1 MNPIYNKPILTT
13 KPGNNDKYINQLKV
27 LNRYDTNQPQLRT
40 TANYDNNLSQFTANN
55 NIQKELINDYNN
67 NQKKRYVNIDDN
79 IDIYNPNIEYNKYL
93 NTYTNT
99 TLRFVDH
106 YINID
111 SSLRR
116 KEPLITYDGNYIN
129 LSDKSLKL
137 IKDSSL
143 LYVKC
148 NSNLKVNDKII
159 LEGVTPKVSKFINT
173 DNLVL
178 TENSSEVTITIND
191 KDIMEI
197 FPDNDNDIYLKI
209 SNYTNFDVFTNQ
221 IEYIGNVP
229 LTLINDVHK
238 FKFTKYSD
246 HIVIK
251 FNIPFNYHKVEQY
264 QNSTIVRTFNIIYF
278 FYYNVPIYNLNAT
291 YPISSYAKKHYHV
304 IKEVDNQG
312 FYIDIDSVSENDL
325 VFGDNVR
332 IRKIKKYEKGY
343 EDPNSYVL
351 ELTETYKNIIGV
363 EMISSEFPN
372 TNNTIFKNKSI
383 KTNIIQGY
391 NDYNKEITYTQ
402 NNKLYWQNQ
411 NDGSYIYS
419 VEIEPGKYSIDNLIK
434 EIEDKVYNTPKYY
447 YSDIQLFNNHN
458 VIKITYELDKD
469 LVTFRSFNEYD
480 CNFIRCDKE
489 GNEDNNGE
497 YMKFDLEY
505 HNSTILLDDQYYPIT
520 NLSNNTYITN
530 YINTSATHFYTPNIF
545 RLLFNYQDTFGT
557 LLGFNDVGKET
568 SITQFNSVITNK
580 MNYSPM
586 LGFVLENDKI
596 NIGDNINLTGDRYLI
611 IVCKEFPVMD
621 NVFNVSKNQAF
632 NKILLYG
639 VGKYVEGTNYGDYM
653 GGGFVYDSFIK
664 IKKIYYTP
672 IHEVSKLS
680 FEFYSPSGELVDFKG
695 IDHSFTLK
703 ITTLE
708 NILDNTN
715 INSQTESTI

>member
-1 MNPIYNKPILTT
+1 MNPIYNKPKLTT
-13 KPGNNDKYINQLKV
+13 KQGNNDKYINQLKV
-27 LNRYDTNQPQLRT
+27 LDRYDTTQPQLRT
-40 TANYDNNLSQFTANN
+40 TANYNNDLSQFTANN

-99 TLRFVDH
+99 TLRYIDH

-129 LSDKSLKL
+129 LSSNSLKL

-159 LEGVTPKVSKFINT
+159 LEGVTPKTSKFINT
-173 DNLVL
+173 NNLVL

-191 KDIMEI
+191 KDVIEI

-221 IEYIGNVP
+221 VEYIGNIP
-229 LTLINDVHK
+229 LTVINDVHK
-238 FKFTKYSD
+238 FKFVKYDD

-251 FNIPFNYHKVEQY
+251 FTIPFNYHEVEQY
-264 QNSTIVRTFNIIYF
+264 QNSTIIRTFNITYF
-278 FYYNVPIYNLNAT
+278 FYYNIPIYNINAT

-325 VFGDNVR
+325 LFGDNVR

-343 EDPNSYVL
+343 KDPNSYVL
-351 ELTETYKNIIGV
+351 ELTETYKNIVGV

-391 NDYNKEITYTQ
+391 NDYDKEITYTQ

-447 YSDIQLFNNHN
+447 YSSNQLFTNHN

-469 LVTFRSFNEYD
+469 LITFRAFNEYE

-497 YMKFDLEY
+497 YMKFNLEY
-505 HNSTILLDDQYYPIT
+505 NNDVIIIDDKEYPIT
-520 NLSNNTYITN
+520 NLSNNTYIIN
-530 YINTSATHFYTPNIF
+530 YTNTSATHFYTPNIF
-545 RLLFNYQDTFGT
+545 RLLFNYQDTFGS
-557 LLGFNDVGKET
+557 LLGFDDVGNET

-596 NIGDNINLTGDRYLI
+596 NIGDNINLTGDKYLI

-639 VGKYVEGTNYGDYM
+639 VGKYIEGTNYGDYM

-708 NILDNTN
+708 NILDHTN

>member
-1 MNPIYNKPILTT
+1 MNI
-13 KPGNNDKYINQLKV
+13 
-27 LNRYDTNQPQLRT
+27 
-40 TANYDNNLSQFTANN
+40 
-55 NIQKELINDYNN
+55 
-67 NQKKRYVNIDDN
+67 
-79 IDIYNPNIEYNKYL
+79 
-93 NTYTNT
+93 
-99 TLRFVDH
+99 
-106 YINID
+106 
-111 SSLRR
+111 
-116 KEPLITYDGNYIN
+116 
-129 LSDKSLKL
+129 
-137 IKDSSL
+137 
-143 LYVKC
+143 
-148 NSNLKVNDKII
+148 
-159 LEGVTPKVSKFINT
+159 
-173 DNLVL
+173 
-178 TENSSEVTITIND
+178 
-191 KDIMEI
+191 
-197 FPDNDNDIYLKI
+197 
-209 SNYTNFDVFTNQ
+209 
-221 IEYIGNVP
+221 
-229 LTLINDVHK
+229 
-238 FKFTKYSD
+238 
-246 HIVIK
+246 
-251 FNIPFNYHKVEQY
+251 
-264 QNSTIVRTFNIIYF
+264 
-278 FYYNVPIYNLNAT
+278 
-291 YPISSYAKKHYHV
+291 
-304 IKEVDNQG
+304 
-312 FYIDIDSVSENDL
+312 
-325 VFGDNVR
+325 
-332 IRKIKKYEKGY
+332 
-343 EDPNSYVL
+343 
-351 ELTETYKNIIGV
+351 
-363 EMISSEFPN
+363 
-372 TNNTIFKNKSI
+372 KNKSR

>member
-1 MNPIYNKPILTT
+1 MNPIYNKPKLTT
-13 KPGNNDKYINQLKV
+13 KQGNNDKYINQLKV
-27 LNRYDTNQPQLRT
+27 LDRYETTQPQLRT
-40 TANYDNNLSQFTANN
+40 TANYNNDLSQFTANN

-79 IDIYNPNIEYNKYL
+79 IDIYNSNIEYNKYL

-99 TLRFVDH
+99 TLRYVDH

-129 LSDKSLKL
+129 LSNNSLKL

-173 DNLVL
+173 NNLVL
-178 TENSSEVTITIND
+178 TENSSEVTITITD
-191 KDIMEI
+191 KDVLEI
-197 FPDNDNDIYLKI
+197 FPDNDNDIYLRI

-238 FKFTKYSD
+238 FKFTKYTD

-251 FNIPFNYHKVEQY
+251 FNIPFNYHEVKQY

-304 IKEVDNQG
+304 IKEVNNQG

-351 ELTETYKNIIGV
+351 ELTETYKNIVGV

-391 NDYNKEITYTQ
+391 NDYDKEITYTQ

-419 VEIEPGKYSIDNLIK
+419 VEIDPGKYSINNLIK

-447 YSDIQLFNNHN
+447 YSDIQMFNNHN

-469 LVTFRSFNEYD
+469 LITFRSFNEYD

-505 HNSTILLDDQYYPIT
+505 HNTTILLDDQYYPIT

-530 YINTSATHFYTPNIF
+530 YINTSANHFYTPNIF
-545 RLLFNYQDTFGT
+545 RLLFNYQDTFGS
-557 LLGFNDVGKET
+557 LLGFDDVGNET

-596 NIGDNINLTGDRYLI
+596 NIGDNINLTGDKYLI

-639 VGKYVEGTNYGDYM
+639 VGKYIEGTNYGDYM

-708 NILDNTN
+708 NILDHTN